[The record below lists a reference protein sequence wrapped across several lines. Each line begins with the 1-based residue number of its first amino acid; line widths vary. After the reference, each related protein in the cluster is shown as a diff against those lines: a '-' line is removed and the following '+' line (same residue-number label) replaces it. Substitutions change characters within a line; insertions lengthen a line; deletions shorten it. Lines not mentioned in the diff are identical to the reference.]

1 MSENQKSISNN
12 RTGRILRGALSFCFL
27 ALALFSSSAFAQK
40 GTVVRK
46 KVAFA
51 KGTSSTTLKGSA
63 AWGTAYVYTLQAKAG
78 QRMTITLAGKPSFDF
93 SLVVPPDADGEQPDG
108 ETHGVKNWSGTLND
122 SGVYQIIVSHTIDG
136 VGAAPFTLKI
146 SIK

>member
-1 MSENQKSISNN
+1 MSENKKSIINH
-12 RTGRILRGALSFCFL
+12 RTKRILRGALSCCFL
-27 ALALFSSSAFAQK
+27 ALLLFSSSAFGQK
-40 GTVVRK
+40 GTIVRK
-46 KVAFA
+46 KVTFA
-51 KGTSSTTLKGSA
+51 KGTSGATIKGSA
-63 AWGTAYVYTLQAKAG
+63 NWGTAYVYTLQAKAG

-93 SLVVPPDADGEQPDG
+93 SLVVPPEADGEQPGGD
-108 ETHGVKNWSGTLND
+108 TQGVKSWSGTLND

>member
-1 MSENQKSISNN
+1 MSENQKLIFNSLT
-12 RTGRILRGALSFCFL
+12 RRILRGAFSFCFI
-27 ALALFSSSAFAQK
+27 ALVLFSSSAFAQK

-46 KVAFA
+46 KVTFA
-51 KGTSSTTLKGSA
+51 KGTSGAMLKGSA
-63 AWGTAYVYTLQAKAG
+63 TWGTAYVYTLQAKAG

-108 ETHGVKNWSGTLND
+108 KTQSVKNWSGTLND

-136 VGAAPFTLKI
+136 VAAAPFTLKI